1 MADPFSI
8 LVANLNALGFFGFL
22 LPWIF
27 MFAVTYGLLAKAK
40 FFEDTKI
47 VGVISLVLAF
57 FVVGFGGPWLAG
69 FFVNL
74 FGYAAV
80 IIAGLLVIVLFI
92 TMSGGSVGKFFDNI
106 RKIELILDS
115 EKDKRYSAEM
125 IVSATRGQVLVCHTS
140 DQSATAALDVVLDKM
155 ERQLTRFK
163 EKLRE
168 KHNGDAARKGAS
180 RVETEPATGDSFGDL
195 WW

>member
-74 FGYAAV
+74 FGYAAI

-92 TMSGGSVGKFFDNI
+92 TMSGGSIGKFFDN
-106 RKIELILDS
+106 KGVAAILVGIGI
-115 EKDKRYSAEM
+115 
-125 IVSATRGQVLVCHTS
+125 IVFFIAMGGFSVVVS
-140 DQSATAALDVVLDKM
+140 DAVIGIIFIIIIMAIAVYFIAGNSK
-155 ERQLTRFK
+155 
-163 EKLRE
+163 
-168 KHNGDAARKGAS
+168 
-180 RVETEPATGDSFGDL
+180 
-195 WW
+195 

>member
-92 TMSGGSVGKFFDNI
+92 TMSGGSVGKFFDN
-106 RKIELILDS
+106 KGVAAILVGIGI
-115 EKDKRYSAEM
+115 
-125 IVSATRGQVLVCHTS
+125 IVFFIAMGGFSVVVS
-140 DQSATAALDVVLDKM
+140 DAVIGIIFIIIIMAIAVY
-155 ERQLTRFK
+155 FIAG
-163 EKLRE
+163 
-168 KHNGDAARKGAS
+168 NGK
-180 RVETEPATGDSFGDL
+180 
-195 WW
+195 

>member
-69 FFVNL
+69 R
-74 FGYAAV
+74 
-80 IIAGLLVIVLFI
+80 
-92 TMSGGSVGKFFDNI
+92 SGP
-106 RKIELILDS
+106 
-115 EKDKRYSAEM
+115 A
-125 IVSATRGQVLVCHTS
+125 
-140 DQSATAALDVVLDKM
+140 ATA
-155 ERQLTRFK
+155 
-163 EKLRE
+163 
-168 KHNGDAARKGAS
+168 
-180 RVETEPATGDSFGDL
+180 RVSSPWLNWSFRRI
-195 WW
+195 

>member
-27 MFAVTYGLLAKAK
+27 MFAVVYGLLVKAK
-40 FFEDTKI
+40 FFEDAKI

-80 IIAGLLVIVLFI
+80 IIAGILVIVLFV
-92 TMSGGSVGKFFDNI
+92 TMSGGSVGKFFDNKGI
-106 RKIELILDS
+106 AAVLVGIGIIVFFIALGGLNV
-115 EKDKRYSAEM
+115 
-125 IVSATRGQVLVCHTS
+125 IVS
-140 DQSATAALDVVLDKM
+140 
-155 ERQLTRFK
+155 
-163 EKLRE
+163 
-168 KHNGDAARKGAS
+168 DAVIGIIFIIIVMAIAVYFIAGNSK
-180 RVETEPATGDSFGDL
+180 
-195 WW
+195 

>member
-74 FGYAAV
+74 FGYAAI

-92 TMSGGSVGKFFDNI
+92 TMSGGSIGKFFDNKGVAAI
-106 RKIELILDS
+106 LVGIGIIVFFIAMGGFSVVVSDAVIGIIFIIIMFRLKQSSFLI
-115 EKDKRYSAEM
+115 
-125 IVSATRGQVLVCHTS
+125 
-140 DQSATAALDVVLDKM
+140 
-155 ERQLTRFK
+155 
-163 EKLRE
+163 
-168 KHNGDAARKGAS
+168 
-180 RVETEPATGDSFGDL
+180 
-195 WW
+195 